1 MRGMLIDVAS
11 AHLQAA
17 SLLYSSKDA
26 NLLQLS
32 AFHLHQA
39 LEKALCQL
47 YDIEGEQ
54 YPAGYNIATL
64 IEYMPVS
71 NLNLTP
77 EMLKKL
83 NDNKELY
90 MVWEE
95 YTTNPNSYMTSRR
108 KVQTQIDLIGEV
120 IRRVSECVALMHSET
135 QSGTEVR
142 TVKEA
147 GVL

>member
-11 AHLQAA
+11 AHLRAA

-47 YDIEGEQ
+47 YDSEGEP
-54 YPAGYNIATL
+54 YPVGYNIATL
-64 IEYMPVS
+64 IEYMPIS
-71 NLNLTP
+71 SINLTP
-77 EMLKKL
+77 EMLTKL
-83 NDNKELY
+83 DVNKELY

-95 YTTNPNSYMTSRR
+95 YTANPNSYMTSRR
-108 KVQTQIDLIGEV
+108 KVKSQIDLIGEV

-135 QSGTEVR
+135 QAGAEVR

-147 GVL
+147 GIL